1 MRKRVMPI
9 AALIAATQV
18 IAFAQRTSDSDDA
31 LLDLLVWRRHATID
45 PAGYDPVVRFEIEQ
59 HVRRFTAYRSK
70 RPVPRG
76 AEMRMVHS
84 AWVNYE
90 RLLTAASSD
99 PDASALASSYVDR
112 LRPCYEW
119 EGYHDCPQHEAVFA
133 DEHQAMH
140 PGGPFSHLL
149 PLLSAHRWLC
159 TAEAFDYERRPTE
172 AARSR
177 AMFVQ
182 RIAAARTS
190 GGAMI
195 RVAAERLSARGR
207 CHSLR

>member
-1 MRKRVMPI
+1 MRKRAMPVVVLMSVM
-9 AALIAATQV
+9 QV
-18 IAFAQRTSDSDDA
+18 IAFGQRASDSDDA
-31 LLDLLVWRRHATID
+31 LLDLLVWGRHVTID
-45 PAGYDPVVRFEIEQ
+45 PTGYDPDVRFEIEQ
-59 HVRRFTAYRSK
+59 HVRRFTAYQSK

-76 AEMRMVHS
+76 SEMRMVHS
-84 AWVNYE
+84 AWVHYE
-90 RLLTAASSD
+90 RLLAAASSA
-99 PDASALASSYVDR
+99 PDASALAASYVDR

-119 EGYHDCPQHEAVFA
+119 EGYHDCREREAVFA
-133 DEHQAMH
+133 DEHRANH

-159 TAEAFDYERRPTE
+159 TAEVFDYERRPKE

-177 AMFVQ
+177 GMFVQ
-182 RIAAARTS
+182 RIAAARAS